1 MTPANSRYP
10 ENETGKKPGRR
21 VMPTIVPHSVP
32 QSISRPVART
42 VARTG
47 LTPNQISVLG
57 FVGNVVAGALAG
69 FGFFVAAALLVLL
82 GGVLDLVDGALA
94 RLTNRATP
102 FGEVLDSVLDR
113 FSEGAVLFGLL
124 IWELNRAHQVEAALI
139 FATVVGSFMVSY
151 TRSRAEVIHMD
162 VKEGLFT
169 RAERV
174 LLLAVA
180 LLLSSVPHLL
190 QAVLWLMAVLTNATA
205 LQRLFYVWTR
215 TRSNQA

>member
-1 MTPANSRYP
+1 
-10 ENETGKKPGRR
+10 
-21 VMPTIVPHSVP
+21 MPTIVPHSVP
-32 QSISRPVART
+32 QSISQPVART

-47 LTPNQISVLG
+47 LTPNQISALG
-57 FVGNVVAGALAG
+57 FIGNVVAGVLAG
-69 FGFFVAAALLVLL
+69 FGFFAAAALLMLF
-82 GGVLDLVDGALA
+82 GGILDLVDGALA

-180 LLLSSVPHLL
+180 LLLSGVPHLL
-190 QAVLWLMAVLTNATA
+190 QAVLWLMAMLTNATA

-215 TRSNQA
+215 TRSDQS